1 MHFKTSIGE
10 FASSGGV
17 VTEVMEVID
26 LGDVDWCGSIGAGS
40 PTSASLDNT
49 SATPSLSTSGK
60 LRAVEAVEAVD
71 ALVSAGVPVQS
82 NVNPNV
88 DVVTED
94 GSV

>member
-1 MHFKTSIGE
+1 MPFKTSLDKL
-10 FASSGGV
+10 ASGGDV
-17 VTEVMEVID
+17 VTEVID
-26 LGDVDWCGSIGAGS
+26 LGDVDWCGSMGSGS

-49 SATPSLSTSGK
+49 SAAPSLSTSGK
-60 LRAVEAVEAVD
+60 LRAVEAVD

-88 DVVTED
+88 DVVAED